1 MTHQGDELDPY
12 APPSDPRTGASTPGS
27 PSYGTPPPYGQPQP
41 HEQYPQ
47 PYGQQPYPQPYGQQP
62 YAQQPYGQQSYGQE
76 PYGQQPYG
84 QPYPQQYGPNGYP
97 MPYGGPTRTSGFAV
111 ASLVLGLV
119 WAFWIGSILA
129 VVFGHLALN
138 ESKGDPRVSGK
149 GLAIAGLVL
158 GYGALAL
165 LLLAIVS

>member
-27 PSYGTPPPYGQPQP
+27 PSYGTPPPYSQPAYGQPS
-41 HEQYPQ
+41 
-47 PYGQQPYPQPYGQQP
+47 YGQ
-62 YAQQPYGQQSYGQE
+62 QQPYGQQ

-84 QPYPQQYGPNGYP
+84 QPGYGQEQYGQQYPQPYGAPGYP
-97 MPYGGPTRTSGFAV
+97 APYGPTRTSGFAI

-119 WAFWIGSILA
+119 WVFWIGSVLA

-138 ESKGDPRVSGK
+138 ESKGDPRVAGK

-158 GYGALAL
+158 GYGALAFL
-165 LLLAIVS
+165 LLGILGSLVPA

>member
-27 PSYGTPPPYGQPQP
+27 PSYGTPPPYSQPAYGQPSYGQ
-41 HEQYPQ
+41 QQ
-47 PYGQQPYPQPYGQQP
+47 PYGQQPYGQH
-62 YAQQPYGQQSYGQE
+62 PYGQQSYGQPGYGQE
-76 PYGQQPYG
+76 QYGQQYPQPYG
-84 QPYPQQYGPNGYP
+84 APGYP
-97 MPYGGPTRTSGFAV
+97 APYGPTRTSGFAI

-119 WAFWIGSILA
+119 WVFWIGSVLA

-138 ESKGDPRVSGK
+138 ESKGDPRVAGK

-158 GYGALAL
+158 GYGALAFL
-165 LLLAIVS
+165 LLGILGSLVPA